1 MSNPA
6 VKLNSASLDAL
17 HPDVRPDKYLLT
29 DDVCAIGRLS
39 TCHIVVPQ
47 AAISRLHAKIERRGT
62 QYVLLDAGSANGT
75 FVNGRQIH
83 EAHVLR
89 NNDEIGLAQPEAFL
103 RFNDHEATDARPR
116 KLQYIRREQ
125 RFIYK
130 NVPLDLS
137 RNLTR
142 LLLHLYEHLGE
153 VCTRES
159 CIQAIWN
166 DQTIHKERYAQLHN
180 EISELR
186 DKFQAIDSKAEII
199 KNRRGMGYFLD
210 INLS

>member
-1 MSNPA
+1 VSSSA
-6 VKLNSASLDAL
+6 VKPNNASLDAL
-17 HPDVRPDKYLLT
+17 HPDVRPDKYPLT
-29 DDVCAIGRLS
+29 GDICTIGRLP

-47 AAISRLHAKIERRGT
+47 TDISRLHATIERRGS
-62 QYVLLDAGSANGT
+62 QYVLVDAGSANGT
-75 FVNGRQIH
+75 FINGRRIH

-103 RFNDHEATDARPR
+103 RFNDHEATDPRPR

-130 NVPLDLS
+130 NIPLELS
-137 RNLTR
+137 GNLTR

-153 VCTRES
+153 VCSRES